1 MVFTIRIDTS
11 EMAAPTK
18 KILISQPMPVS
29 GHSPYFSIAEKYG
42 YEVEFRQLIK
52 VVPVEAAEFRRQR
65 VDILGHSAI
74 IFTSKS
80 AIDNFFA
87 LTKELRITIPEGMKY
102 FCQSEAVALYLQKYI
117 VYRKRKVFYAPNS
130 FSLADMLTVIG
141 KHAKETYFV
150 PVAEDHGQELF
161 DKLTE
166 KKITFHSAVMY
177 RTVTRDF
184 EEPLPIDHDI
194 ILFFSPYG
202 IRSVKELY
210 PNFEQGDRV
219 VGSFGSLTTES
230 LKERGIRVDFTAPTP
245 ECPSMVVALE
255 KYLSEHAE

>member
-1 MVFTIRIDTS
+1 
-11 EMAAPTK
+11 MAAPTK

-150 PVAEDHGQELF
+150 PVAEDHGQLF

-210 PNFEQGDRV
+210 PDFEQGDRV

-230 LKERGIRVDFTAPTP
+230 LRSVEYALILPLPPPNAPVW
-245 ECPSMVVALE
+245 SL
-255 KYLSEHAE
+255 L